1 MTAFFYALSNVLE
14 LTEAE
19 QVPDEYALRV
29 GLMTR
34 LVRRP
39 RWLLGLLSDVF
50 GYVCQAGAL
59 ALAAVVFVEPILALA
74 IVMSLMLGAAMTHRR
89 LRPGDWVSAAVLS
102 GGLALF
108 LYEVVPT
115 GGREFVPTDRVVI
128 AGPITAVVIV
138 GCIACARPSRGAPRA
153 ALLGIAAGISF
164 GAAAV
169 LTKGV
174 VHYLGDGILAWI
186 PHWESYALAATSIG
200 GVIVGQ
206 SAFQT
211 GALAASAPTRSR
223 RRFVR
228 EHGDAGAEGLG
239 VRQLI
244 TGRPSGPISQSGLYA
259 ISQTWPSGSAT
270 CPSYMPHSS
279 ARTGLTIV
287 PPAATAVAI
296 ASSTSAG
303 LSRFIASRMPPKRG
317 SAGGG
322 MSPSAHMVS
331 AGQSVRNA
339 PDVRNSLNPSSA
351 EITTSQPNAR

>member
-1 MTAFFYALSNVLE
+1 MSFEVALAIVLGLMTAFFYALSNVLE

-211 GALAASAPTRSR
+211 GALAAS
-223 RRFVR
+223 V
-228 EHGDAGAEGLG
+228 GATES
-239 VRQLI
+239 
-244 TGRPSGPISQSGLYA
+244 TAPISAAILGLALLDERIYFDDA
-259 ISQTWPSGSAT
+259 FQVAVVVVSVCMVLWGIAAL
-270 CPSYMPHSS
+270 
-279 ARTGLTIV
+279 ARAEERV
-287 PPAATAVAI
+287 VADAV
-296 ASSTSAG
+296 TT
-303 LSRFIASRMPPKRG
+303 P
-317 SAGGG
+317 
-322 MSPSAHMVS
+322 
-331 AGQSVRNA
+331 VR
-339 PDVRNSLNPSSA
+339 
-351 EITTSQPNAR
+351 T